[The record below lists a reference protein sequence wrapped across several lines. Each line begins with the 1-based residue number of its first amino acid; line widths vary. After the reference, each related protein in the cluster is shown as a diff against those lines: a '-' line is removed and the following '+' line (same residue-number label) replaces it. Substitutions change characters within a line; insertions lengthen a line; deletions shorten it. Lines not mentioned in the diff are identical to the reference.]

1 MSAAMWPRIVGVSLL
16 VFALLSIPEM
26 IEFATGR
33 ATFDS
38 TGIAIELSETLGL
51 AAVIAAVTWLGF
63 KHYEMRRERAAL
75 ALDLVQSQAENVSWR
90 EASRAQMEGV
100 RNAIDA
106 QFETWRFTPAEK
118 EIASLILK
126 GCSHKQIAEMR
137 RSSGSTVR
145 QHAQSIYR
153 KSGLESRSELAAYF
167 LDAILQ
173 SSDDRGAPE
182 AAPLKMTS

>member
-1 MSAAMWPRIVGVSLL
+1 MPSPMWPRIIGVSVL
-16 VFALLSIPEM
+16 VFTLLSIPEM
-26 IEFATGR
+26 IEFASGR
-33 ATFDS
+33 ATFDA

-51 AAVIAAVTWLGF
+51 ASVIAIVTWLGF

-75 ALDLVQSQAENVSWR
+75 ALDLVQSQAENVRWR
-90 EASRAQMEGV
+90 ETSKAQMEGV

-106 QFETWRFTPAEK
+106 QFDTWRFTPAEK

-137 RSSGSTVR
+137 HSSDSTVR

-173 SSDDRGAPE
+173 TSDARSAP
-182 AAPLKMTS
+182 AAAHSK